1 MASKN
6 TLLHGT
12 LEVLILKT
20 VSQTP
25 RHGYAIARILEE
37 RTGAAIQ
44 VEEGSLYPA
53 LYRMEQKGLLTS
65 TWGRSD
71 LDRRAKFYG
80 LTPKGRAR
88 LSEEV
93 AAWTAFSQAVSLIL
107 TG

>member
-1 MASKN
+1 MAPKN
-6 TLLHGT
+6 ALLHGT

-25 RHGYAIARILEE
+25 RHGYAVARLLEE
-37 RTGAAIQ
+37 RTGEAIQ
-44 VEEGSLYPA
+44 VEDGSLYPA

-65 TWGRSD
+65 KWGRSE
-71 LDRRAKFYG
+71 LDRRAKFYE

-88 LSEEV
+88 LSQEV
-93 AAWTAFSQAVSLIL
+93 EAWTAFSQAVSLIL